1 MHIASKQGLSRCLT
15 VLLCVFG
22 IIESEGQNTEV
33 IVTPLEYPSALRNP
47 HKGFTNRGFWEDNEW
62 ATLAHSYIRWNEIE
76 NDATDGIDKI
86 RQWCDRTWKDVEK
99 ENVKIIPR
107 VYLHWSGDRKYWPAD
122 MQADDYSSEQFEQ
135 RVVRLIERLGISWD
149 QDPRVAHVEMGL
161 IGKWG
166 EHHSP
171 SPSEEIQ
178 QLLGDAF
185 TRSFKH
191 KKVMVRHGWEF
202 TDYHF
207 GVYWDSWAHAN
218 QQKHA
223 DGIAALGDRWQ
234 TAIIGG
240 EVAYDWGDFEI
251 QPGDSPTDTVTDPV
265 HRRHLI
271 DTIRQLHCTQLRWV
285 ADYDHDD
292 LAARAGGEEV
302 QKAFGY
308 RFVVD
313 EVRFSRRVSPGGEF
327 TVAFAV
333 RNTGSAPF
341 YYDWPVALSLLD
353 PDSRQEQWRATFADT
368 DIRNWLPGDR
378 WNSEEQAYEIPPTTY
393 RVENTFTFPETLEAG
408 AYILALSI
416 LDPAGLLPAAR
427 FAIENYFAGGRH
439 PIGLIGV
446 DADVEKGEL
455 DPAIFDDPGTDGSL
469 HYVYRADMPAN
480 TAIASTETA
489 GSPDYP
495 MLAQNYPNPFN
506 NGTTIRFSL
515 SYPDR
520 IDLSIYNLQGQKVAT
535 IEQGMR
541 PAGAYSPCWK
551 GTDDRGEELASGI
564 YLYRLRTDSHTETR
578 KLILLQ

>member
-1 MHIASKQGLSRCLT
+1 M
-15 VLLCVFG
+15 
-22 IIESEGQNTEV
+22 ESEGQNTEITV
-33 IVTPLEYPSALRNP
+33 NPLEYPFALRNP
-47 HKGFTNRGFWEDNEW
+47 HKGFTNRGFWENNQW
-62 ATLAHSYIRWNEIE
+62 ATLAHSYIPWNEIE
-76 NDATDGIDKI
+76 NDETDGIEKI

-99 ENVKIIPR
+99 ENIKVIPR

-122 MQADDYSSEQFEQ
+122 MQADDYSSEQFK
-135 RVVRLIERLGISWD
+135 RRLGRLIERLGISWD
-149 QDPRVAHVEMGL
+149 EDPRVAHVEMGL

-171 SPSEEIQ
+171 SPSKEIQ

-185 TRSFKH
+185 TRSFKN

-202 TDYHF
+202 TDYQF
-207 GVYWDSWAHAN
+207 GIYWDSWAHAN
-218 QQKHA
+218 QQNHA
-223 DGIAALGDRWQ
+223 DGIAVLGDRWQ
-234 TAIIGG
+234 TAVIGG
-240 EVAYDWGDFEI
+240 EVAYNWGDFEI
-251 QPGDSPTDTVTDPV
+251 QPGDSPTDTMTDPV
-265 HRRHLI
+265 HRRYLI

-292 LAARAGGEEV
+292 PAARAGGEEV
-302 QKAFGY
+302 QKALGY

-313 EVRFSRRVSPGGEF
+313 EVRFPRRISPGEEF
-327 TVAFAV
+327 TIAFAV
-333 RNTGSAPF
+333 RNIGSAPF

-353 PDSRQEQWRATFADT
+353 PDSRQEQWRETFADI
-368 DIRNWLPGDR
+368 DIRRWLPGDR
-378 WNSEEQAYEIPPTTY
+378 WSSEEQAYEIPPSTY
-393 RVENTFTFPETLEAG
+393 RAENTFTFPDTLESEAH
-408 AYILALSI
+408 ILALSI
-416 LDPAGLLPAAR
+416 LDPAGMLPSAR
-427 FAIENYFAGGRH
+427 FAIENYFAGGCH
-439 PIGLIGV
+439 PIALIGV
-446 DADVEKGEL
+446 DADVENPEL
-455 DPAIFDDPGTDGSL
+455 DFGFFDDPGADGSL

-480 TAIASTETA
+480 TAIASSETA
-489 GSPDYP
+489 GSPDSP

-541 PAGAYSPCWK
+541 PAGAYSTCWK

-564 YLYRLRTDSHTETR
+564 YLYRLRTASHTEIR